1 MTAMEQVTRDLVAL
15 RYLRPGSLLNRYDV
29 CGNPGCRKVTP
40 RKMHGPSCYV
50 SRTRQSKSITKIFK
64 QKNLI
69 QVQKQLNNHERMKP
83 LLDPW
88 IDPPTD
94 LSTLHPN
101 KEAD

>member
-1 MTAMEQVTRDLVAL
+1 
-15 RYLRPGSLLNRYDV
+15 
-29 CGNPGCRKVTP
+29 
-40 RKMHGPSCYV
+40 MHGPSCYV